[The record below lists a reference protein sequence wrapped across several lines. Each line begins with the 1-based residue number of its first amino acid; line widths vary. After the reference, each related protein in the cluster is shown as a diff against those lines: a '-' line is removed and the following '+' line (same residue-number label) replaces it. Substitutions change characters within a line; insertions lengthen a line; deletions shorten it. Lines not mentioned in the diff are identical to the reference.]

1 MIYIYKI
8 KLIKESTQFKKTF
21 SKQVFFFTY
30 FVKLFLLT
38 QSNVLFLI
46 FENKK
51 LFFRI

>member
-38 QSNVLFLI
+38 HQMYYF
-46 FENKK
+46 
-51 LFFRI
+51 